1 MDALKLTVYYT
12 GKMQA
17 CEVSAADQESPE
29 LLLDIPSPSDIAG
42 VGGCFGEALEDF
54 AEQLDDYIAKL
65 VGFRNEIVRTSRAY
79 TEAVKVDYNRNPL
92 VKG

>member
-1 MDALKLTVYYT
+1 MEQLKLTVYYT
-12 GKMQA
+12 GRMQV
-17 CEVSAADQESPE
+17 CEVSVAERVGSE
-29 LLLDIPSPSDIAG
+29 LFDVPSPSDLIG
-42 VGGCFGEALEDF
+42 SGNCFGEALNDF

-79 TEAVKVDYNRNPL
+79 AEAVKVDYNRNPL